1 MSVQTYTSDQ
11 ARAHWRDLLDL
22 ANSGDV
28 DVVIER
34 HGKPTATLIGFE
46 AYQTIQALLEEV
58 RALQRADRAMEEWL
72 ADPSIGR
79 SYAALRKEWVDE
91 GILDS

>member
-1 MSVQTYTSDQ
+1 MSIQIYTSDQ

-22 ANSGDV
+22 ASSGNT

-46 AYQTIQALLEEV
+46 AYQTIQALLEEA
-58 RALQRADRAMEEWL
+58 RALQRAERAMDEWL
-72 ADPSIGR
+72 VDPSIGR
-79 SYAALRKEWVDE
+79 SYAALRKEWVED
-91 GILDS
+91 GTLDS